1 MPSCRPR
8 SRAADTVPP
17 FEFYAR
23 ILGKGVRR
31 QVVARLGD
39 EAADAIDEFLALALA
54 HEGTHAPSLETFL
67 DWFEKGASDVK
78 RDMDQA
84 GGAVRVMTVH
94 GAKGLESDIV
104 VVPDTTQIPEQDKR
118 AALLYTDDCVFF
130 NVKQSLEVPAIT
142 DAKAAAQERE
152 MEEYRRLLY
161 VALTRARDWLIV
173 AGYEMKK
180 FKVHPL
186 SWYQAIRNAAEQLN
200 ARDEDGTL
208 VLGDPVGAGKSER
221 CTADG
226 TVALPE
232 FLHRP
237 APKEPARPRILR
249 PSDAAGEE
257 EPPLIRRWRTAASV
271 FAAGC

>member
-1 MPSCRPR
+1 MPASWA
-8 SRAADTVPP
+8 S
-17 FEFYAR
+17 
-23 ILGKGVRR
+23 GVRR

-94 GAKGLESDIV
+94 GAKGLEAPTSSSC
-104 VVPDTTQIPEQDKR
+104 PTPRRSRNRTSAP
-118 AALLYTDDCVFF
+118 ALLYTDDCVFF
-130 NVKQSLEVPAIT
+130 NVKKSLEVPAIT
-142 DAKAAAQERE
+142 DAKAAAHERE

-200 ARDEDGTL
+200 ATGRGRNAR
-208 VLGDPVGAGKSER
+208 AGRSGR
-221 CTADG
+221 RRQVR
-226 TVALPE
+226 TV
-232 FLHRP
+232 HCRRNRG
-237 APKEPARPRILR
+237 PARIPRTG
-249 PSDAAGEE
+249 P
-257 EPPLIRRWRTAASV
+257 RRRNRRGRASCGRRMPRARRNRRSSRRSPTAASV